1 MDNCERAALARGGIP
16 VSCGCQF
23 DRACVF
29 HRVSVDKVSHSSRH
43 RPMPYTAIISSRAF
57 ESVSLRAQEDPE
69 DTISM
74 TWVVEKPFRPTLG
87 VLLSI
92 PTQRCAKHWV
102 RARNIAKY
110 QGRNTSNWFTRG
122 DTELSKPKRETSIQA
137 NFLMHSII
145 PGKILEITVIPRP
158 TRANRLVT

>member
-43 RPMPYTAIISSRAF
+43 RPMPYTTIIASRAF
-57 ESVSLRAQEDPE
+57 EAVSLRAQEDPE

-74 TWVVEKPFRPTLG
+74 TWVVEKQFRPTLG

-102 RARNIAKY
+102 RASKITKY
-110 QGRNTSNWFTRG
+110 QGRKTSIWFTRG
-122 DTELSKPKRETSIQA
+122 NTELRKPKRETNIQA
-137 NFLMHSII
+137 NILMHSII

-158 TRANRLVT
+158 TRANQLVT